1 MVRSDTDSVSTRP
14 VVLGQDPSSPPATR
28 LVRPR
33 WLDPRLVTGLV
44 LVLGSVVVGTKV
56 IAAADD
62 TVPVLVATTDLA
74 PGQPLTASMVETRQV
89 GLAAGLDLYHTG
101 EVGDGYVVVRPVSAG
116 ELLPRSSVA
125 VAADTGALRYLT
137 VAVPVTE
144 VPVGL
149 GPAAV
154 VDVWRVPP
162 EQAEDRTAERLL
174 ADVSVTAVDADGGG
188 LAGSGG
194 VARITLAVAAGTGTD
209 VEQAVAGLVAA
220 ARDGL
225 VYLVQVP
232 ETRR

>member
-14 VVLGQDPSSPPATR
+14 VLLGQEPPSPPAAR

-33 WLDPRLVTGLV
+33 WLDPRLVTGLL

-62 TVPVLVATTDLA
+62 TVPVLVAATDLA
-74 PGQPLTASMVETRQV
+74 PGQSLTATMVETRQV

-101 EVGDGYVVVRPVSAG
+101 DVGDGYVVVRPVSAG
-116 ELLPRSSVA
+116 ELQPRSSVA
-125 VAADTGALRYLT
+125 VAADTDALRYVT
-137 VAVPVTE
+137 VAVPVAE

-154 VDVWRVPP
+154 VDVWRAPA
-162 EQAEDRTAERLL
+162 EQAEDRSADRLL
-174 ADVSVTAVDADGGG
+174 ADVSVTAVDAGGGG

-194 VARITLAVAAGTGTD
+194 VVRITLAVAAGTGTD
-209 VEQAVAGLVAA
+209 VDEAVAGLVAA

-225 VYLVQVP
+225 VYLVEVP
-232 ETRR
+232 ETP

>member
-14 VVLGQDPSSPPATR
+14 VVPGPDPSSPPAAR
-28 LVRPR
+28 LVRAR
-33 WLDPRLVTGLV
+33 WLDPRLVTGLL
-44 LVLGSVVVGTKV
+44 LVLGSVVVGIKV

-62 TVPVLVATTDLA
+62 TVPVLVAATDLA

-89 GLAAGLDLYHTG
+89 GLGAGLDLYHTG
-101 EVGDGYVVVRPVSAG
+101 DVGDGYVVVRPVGAG

-125 VAADTGALRYLT
+125 VADTDVLRYVT

-144 VPVGL
+144 VPAGL

-154 VDVWRVPP
+154 VDVWRAPA
-162 EQAEDRTAERLL
+162 EQAEDRIADRLL
-174 ADVSVTAVDADGGG
+174 ADVSVTAVDSGGGG

-194 VARITLAVAAGTGTD
+194 VARITLAVAGGTGTD
-209 VEQAVAGLVAA
+209 IDEAVAGLVAA

-232 ETRR
+232 ETPR